1 MLSLPLVGFCQSK
14 FQFFKSSQV
23 TNQVKIMNYSWSKEE
38 FGQTTHLL
46 TMHLMMSWCLCWA
59 SSTFLYFSA
68 EFFPFFLS
76 FVKRLV
82 AHLTVGMMLNGGGN
96 VEPSKYDIHNLVLAN
111 FHSLKCQYNHVMD
124 VFWLTSTF
132 SLDEMFYFSFMVW
145 GHKKHILVSSWPFL
159 VLNKFMF
166 VFGLKK

>member
-1 MLSLPLVGFCQSK
+1 MFSLNYQIVDELQSLTEAIISPCMTVLCCYN
-14 FQFFKSSQV
+14 FYINEDHLHVS
-23 TNQVKIMNYSWSKEE
+23 TPGNCITDT
-38 FGQTTHLL
+38 GCTPTHLL

-132 SLDEMFYFSFMVW
+132 SLDEMFYFSFMV
-145 GHKKHILVSSWPFL
+145 
-159 VLNKFMF
+159 
-166 VFGLKK
+166 